1 MFVKE
6 RLMNSGLLFLLMM
19 YFSACPTDDMLTKH
33 RWNDRVI
40 LVFSPSEQNA
50 LSQDQVRL
58 FSHHSEG
65 MTDRDLVLYEIFT
78 DSGKYENK
86 SSLSKIEVNSLRKR
100 FSISPEEVTVI
111 LIGKDGGEKA
121 RKRNEIFPIQE
132 LFALID
138 GMPMRRQ
145 EIRRKQKSSSG
156 Q

>member
-1 MFVKE
+1 
-6 RLMNSGLLFLLMM
+6 MNSGLLFLLMM

-33 RWNDRVI
+33 RWKDRVI
-40 LVFSPSEQNA
+40 LIFSPSEQTR
-50 LSQDQVRL
+50 LYQDQIKL
-58 FSHHSEG
+58 FSSESEG
-65 MTDRDLVLYEIFT
+65 LKDRDLVLYELFP
-78 DSGKYENK
+78 DSGRYEK
-86 SSLSKIEVNSLRKR
+86 SSSLSKNSVNRLRKR